1 MAPMIIKSV
10 LSYTITDFASSYCYF
25 GKIPNVATEKE
36 PKKSFLYLTDVTLVV
51 ADIQLWKIHKKY
63 VYLQQDLLDVTMDY
77 HKQ

>member
-1 MAPMIIKSV
+1 MIERRRRNKVEICAMAPMIIKSV

-51 ADIQLWKIHKKY
+51 ADIQL
-63 VYLQQDLLDVTMDY
+63 
-77 HKQ
+77 